1 LLLLLLLVVYAR
13 VLVGVMLLLLL
24 LLVVVVCAGGLVLL
38 LLLLLLLLMMLLLLL
53 VLVVPLLMIGPIRL
67 SWYRLAI
74 RRGEAWGTSKNEKK
88 KPKLNLH
95 DECCSYH
102 YPRHTTAY
110 YYLVAAGCGRTLVSS
125 FVDRSAVICR
135 SVLLSSARLRVKCKS
150 AKFTVYCECTTLQ
163 KYAYFCLLPTW
174 RCEAECISQQRHGDF
189 VLILFDAFL
198 DCIGL

>member
-1 LLLLLLLVVYAR
+1 MLLSTK
-13 VLVGVMLLLLL
+13 LLLLL
-24 LLVVVVCAGGLVLL
+24 LLVVVYARVLVGMMLL
-38 LLLLLLLLMMLLLLL
+38 LLLLLLL
-53 VLVVPLLMIGPIRL
+53 VVVPLLMIGPIRL

-110 YYLVAAGCGRTLVSS
+110 YYLVAACCGRTLVSS

-189 VLILFDAFL
+189 VLIFFDACL